1 MHPDAPLRR
10 TKIIATLGPA
20 TDASGM
26 LLTLI
31 RTGVDVVRLNFS
43 HGEAQDHAKRV
54 RAVRAAAQQA
64 GREVAVLGDLQ
75 GPKIRI
81 RRFADGPVEL
91 HPGARFT
98 LDCDP
103 DAPHGDASRVGVLYF
118 NLYQDVRA
126 GDTLLLDDGL
136 IALKVEEIVGCE
148 IRTRVLTGG
157 RLSDRKGINR
167 LGGGLTVAA
176 LTDKDRED
184 IKLAAELKVDY
195 VAVSF
200 CKSAEDMH
208 ECRRLLR
215 EAGSS
220 AHLVAKIERAEAI
233 ENLTEIV
240 EASDVIMVAR
250 GDLAVEIG
258 DAELPGLQKKIIRE
272 SIRGNRAV
280 ITATQMM
287 QSMVSSPMP
296 TRAEVLDVANAV
308 LDGTDAVMLSEETA
322 AGKHPALAVAAMV
335 RVCLGAERQFEPRDD
350 VALVRGKIERPD
362 QAIALA
368 AMFLCS
374 HVNLRAIIALTE
386 SGGTARWLSR
396 FHSKVPIYALS
407 RHQAARQRMAIF
419 RDVYPVAF
427 DSPDFNPVHAVRDA
441 VQHLFLLGSISEGD
455 RVLLTVGDHVGEL
468 GGTNTLKLLKV
479 GPGGIAEG
487 MADL

>member
-1 MHPDAPLRR
+1 MHPLSLRR

-31 RTGVDVVRLNFS
+31 REGVDVVRLNFS
-43 HGEAQDHAKRV
+43 HGEPQDHVKRV

-81 RRFADGPVEL
+81 RRFVDGAVEL
-91 HPGARFT
+91 QTGAPFV

-103 DAPHGDASRVGVLYF
+103 DAAAGDRGRVGVLYF
-118 NLYQDVRA
+118 DLYRDVRS

-136 IALKVEEIVGCE
+136 IALKVREIIGRE
-148 IRTRVLTGG
+148 IHTIVLTGG
-157 RLSDRKGINR
+157 KLSDRKGINR

-184 IKLAAELKVDY
+184 IKLAAELNVDY

-200 CKSAEDMH
+200 CKCAEDMH
-208 ECRRLLR
+208 ETRRLLR
-215 EAGSS
+215 EAGSN
-220 AHLVAKIERAEAI
+220 AHLVAKIERSEAI
-233 ENLTEIV
+233 ENLTEII

-272 SIRGNRAV
+272 SIRGHKAV

-287 QSMVSSPMP
+287 QSMVESPMP

-308 LDGTDAVMLSEETA
+308 LDGTDAVMLSQETA
-322 AGKHPALAVAAMV
+322 AGRHPALAVAAMA
-335 RVCLGAERQFEPRDD
+335 RVCLGAERQFEPVDEVLPMRS
-350 VALVRGKIERPD
+350 KIERPD
-362 QAIALA
+362 QAIAMA
-368 AMFLCS
+368 AMYLAT

-396 FHSKVPIYALS
+396 FRSKVPIYALS
-407 RHQAARQRMAIF
+407 RHQASRQRMAMY

-427 DSPDFNPVHAVRDA
+427 DAPDFNPVHTVRDA
-441 VQHLFLLGSISEGD
+441 VQHLFLLGSLSEGD

-479 GPGGIAEG
+479 GPHGIAEG